1 MPKLGRLSVPVI
13 PLSKCIALIRQAST
27 ILKTGVT
34 RENLAQA
41 WGLSANSG
49 WFNQQIAALRLYGLV
64 EGRGKLRLTSLAER
78 LLYPVGDEEL
88 LEAKRD
94 AWLNVEIIRLL
105 YERLEGEIPEND
117 GLLMALLQ
125 DITEERRDKIHEH
138 LQLVKSLYEEA
149 VRDLQATGLVERKKG
164 TELPSALKEK
174 PSEVVELRMG
184 DVRIW
189 LPPTQKAI
197 SMARNLLDAFEK
209 SLEEE
214 EPRKGEASSA
224 ESSSHSAFFRERT
237 EQDNDVHGGS

>member
-1 MPKLGRLSVPVI
+1 MGRMSVPVI
-13 PLSKCIALIRQAST
+13 PLSKCIALIRQAYT

-49 WFNQQIAALRLYGLV
+49 WFNQQVAALRLYGLV

-78 LLYPVGDEEL
+78 LLYPVGDKEL

-105 YERLEGEIPEND
+105 YERLEGKIPEND

-149 VRDLQATGLVERKKG
+149 VRDLQAIRLAERERG
-164 TELPSALKEK
+164 AELPPVLTEEK
-174 PSEVVELRMG
+174 PSKVVELRMG